1 MNGREV
7 WVLWSQQQHPPQL
20 PRAPMRACIG
30 EEVGMATGAQ
40 A

>member
-7 WVLWSQQQHPPQL
+7 WVLWSQQQRPPQ
-20 PRAPMRACIG
+20 PPPMRACIG